1 MSNRDYTDLIEQY
14 VSGTISDSDKVM
26 LESEFLSN
34 PSLRG
39 EVEFQREMVNGLQQ
53 FRKAELKARLDNVPV
68 EVGVMQTLG
77 QSTLVKVAASIG
89 VTALVIGGIYYFSE
103 PAVEKVA
110 SYERLSPAP
119 LTEEF
124 QAGKKLDVK
133 ELTRVELPKAPAAAP
148 EEEVP
153 LAEESEV
160 VTKEEEVVPVFDKP
174 SVKEFENEEEFEG
187 NPVGE
192 DATPLISNPSEINM
206 PIDIEVKSRLS
217 FDNKLQYQFYEEKL
231 YLFGDFGNIPYE
243 ILEINSKTGKK
254 LYLYHQGIFYK
265 LSYPTRKVTELEK
278 VTSGDLIKELNI
290 FRESKAHN

>member
-1 MSNRDYTDLIEQY
+1 MSNKDYTDLIEQY
-14 VSGTISDSDKVM
+14 ASGTISDSDKMM
-26 LESEFLSN
+26 LESEILSN
-34 PSLRG
+34 PSLRS

-53 FRKAELKARLDNVPV
+53 YRKAELKARLDNVPV

-77 QSTLVKVAASIG
+77 QSAVVKVAASVG
-89 VTALVIGGIYYFSE
+89 VTALIIGGIYYFSE

-110 SYERLSPAP
+110 SYERLSPVP

-124 QAGKKLDVK
+124 EGDNKLNIK
-133 ELTRVELPKAPAAAP
+133 ELSRVESPKAPAIAK
-148 EEEVP
+148 EEEV
-153 LAEESEV
+153 LADESEV
-160 VTKEEEVVPVFDKP
+160 VKKAEEVVPVFDKP

-192 DATPLISNPSEINM
+192 DAKPVVSSPSEINM

-243 ILEINSKTGKK
+243 ILEINSKAGKK
-254 LYLYHQGIFYK
+254 LYLYHQGVFFK
-265 LSYPTRKVTELEK
+265 LSYPTRKVTDLEK